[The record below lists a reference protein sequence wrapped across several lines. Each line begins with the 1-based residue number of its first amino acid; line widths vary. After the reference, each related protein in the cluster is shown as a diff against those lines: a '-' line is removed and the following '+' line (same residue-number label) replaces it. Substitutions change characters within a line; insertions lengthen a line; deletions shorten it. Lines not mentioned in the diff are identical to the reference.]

1 MITGNSNFNLSS
13 ALLAYSDSLRA
24 KAAAAA
30 GKTDKTDEGDKTA
43 TGKTPTTGTD
53 KAPDTAQTIEPSAST
68 SFKTTRG
75 RQVLEQTQQTLAKAL
90 REAVNASGGKIKGDV
105 SFALDSGQGLKI
117 TGSDEDKK
125 AISAAL
131 KADKS
136 SPSLASRLAALT
148 KDALSLETD
157 NRSSA
162 AISQAARYAKT
173 PAAVMSLYSSLMQQ
187 QQSSSTT
194 AVFTLSDKTSALTYK
209 GMINTSA

>member
-30 GKTDKTDEGDKTA
+30 GKTDKSDEADTA
-43 TGKTPTTGTD
+43 TTGKTPTTGTD
-53 KAPDTAQTIEPSAST
+53 KTADTLKTIEPSTST

-75 RQVLEQTQQTLAKAL
+75 RQLLEQTQQTLAKAL
-90 REAVNASGGKIKGDV
+90 REAVTASGGALKGEV
-105 SFALDSGQGLKI
+105 SFALDSTQGLKI
-117 TGSDEDKK
+117 TGSEEDKK

-148 KDALSLETD
+148 KDALTLETD

-162 AISQAARYAKT
+162 AISQAARHAKT

-187 QQSSSTT
+187 QQSTSTT
-194 AVFTLSDKTSALTYK
+194 AVFSMSDKTSALTYK
-209 GMINTSA
+209 GMIDTSA

>member
-1 MITGNSNFNLSS
+1 VITGNSNFNLSS
-13 ALLAYSDSLRA
+13 AMLAYSDSLRA

-30 GKTDKTDEGDKTA
+30 GKTDKSDETDTA
-43 TGKTPTTGTD
+43 TTGKTPTTGTD
-53 KAPDTAQTIEPSAST
+53 KAADTLKTIEPSTST

-75 RQVLEQTQQTLAKAL
+75 RQLLEQTQQTLAKAL
-90 REAVNASGGKIKGDV
+90 REAVTASGGVLKGEV
-105 SFALDSGQGLKI
+105 SFALDSTQGLKI
-117 TGSDEDKK
+117 TGSEDDKK

-173 PAAVMSLYSSLMQQ
+173 PAAVMSLYSGLMQQ

-194 AVFTLSDKTSALTYK
+194 AVFSLSDKASALTYK
-209 GMINTSA
+209 GMVDTSA